1 MVGLG
6 HVAPRPVQ
14 FALNL
19 AAKLSNA
26 FQFDSVIT
34 PSAHVLLVEDTPE
47 LSLWL
52 GTALRQLGLQVA
64 FAADGE
70 SADAQLQAGHRFK
83 LVLLDLNLPGR
94 DGLSVLQAL
103 RQRADAVP
111 VMILTARASV
121 ADRVLGLNV
130 GADDYLPKPFELS
143 EFEARVQALLRRP
156 RQMQWT
162 QWGVGPLQWDGD
174 DQHFLLHEQPL
185 ALTPRE
191 TAALKTLLESAHRV
205 VSKEQLH
212 ARVFSDAPA
221 ELDAVEVLIYRLRK
235 KIETPLPPNGAV
247 PARRLRI
254 NTLRGLGY
262 MLSDKDTA

>member
-191 TAALKTLLESAHRV
+191 TAALKTLLESARRV

-235 KIETPLPPNGAV
+235 KIETPLPPTGAA

-262 MLSDKDTA
+262 MLSDKDSA

>member
-1 MVGLG
+1 
-6 HVAPRPVQ
+6 
-14 FALNL
+14 
-19 AAKLSNA
+19 
-26 FQFDSVIT
+26 
-34 PSAHVLLVEDTPE
+34 
-47 LSLWL
+47 
-52 GTALRQLGLQVA
+52 
-64 FAADGE
+64 
-70 SADAQLQAGHRFK
+70 
-83 LVLLDLNLPGR
+83 
-94 DGLSVLQAL
+94 VLQAL

-162 QWGVGPLQWDGD
+162 QWGVGPLRWDGD

-235 KIETPLPPNGAV
+235 KIETPMPPTGAA

>member
-1 MVGLG
+1 MLGLG
-6 HVAPRPVQ
+6 HVAPRPKQ

-162 QWGVGPLQWDGD
+162 QWGVGPLLWDGD

-185 ALTPRE
+185 ALSRRE

-235 KIETPLPPNGAV
+235 KIETPVPPTGAA

>member
-1 MVGLG
+1 M
-6 HVAPRPVQ
+6 Q

-34 PSAHVLLVEDTPE
+34 PRAPVLLVEDTPE

-130 GADDYLPKPFELS
+130 GADDYLPKPCELS

-162 QWGVGPLQWDGD
+162 QWGVGPLLWDGD

-235 KIETPLPPNGAV
+235 KIETPVPPTGAA

>member
-1 MVGLG
+1 MLGLG
-6 HVAPRPVQ
+6 HVAPRPKQ

-70 SADAQLQAGHRFK
+70 SADAQLQAGHLFK

-162 QWGVGPLQWDGD
+162 QWGVGPLLWDGD

-235 KIETPLPPNGAV
+235 KIETPVPPTGAA

>member
-1 MVGLG
+1 MQGLRR
-6 HVAPRPVQ
+6 VAPGPVQ
-14 FALNL
+14 FALNT
-19 AAKLSNA
+19 AVKLSNA
-26 FQFDSVIT
+26 FQINSVIT

-52 GTALRQLGLQVA
+52 GTALRQLGLQVD
-64 FAADGE
+64 FAPDGE
-70 SADAQLQAGHRFK
+70 SADAQLQPGHPFK

-94 DGLSVLQAL
+94 DGLSVLEAL

-143 EFEARVQALLRRP
+143 EFEARVHALLRRP

-162 QWGVGPLQWDGD
+162 QWGVGPLSWNGN
-174 DQHFLLHEQPL
+174 DQHFLLYGQPL

-235 KIETPLPPNGAV
+235 KIEAPPPHADSDLK
-247 PARRLRI
+247 RRLRI

-262 MLSDKDTA
+262 MLSDKGAP

>member
-1 MVGLG
+1 M
-6 HVAPRPVQ
+6 APGPVQ
-14 FALNL
+14 FALNI

-26 FQFDSVIT
+26 FQIDSVIT

-52 GTALRQLGLQVA
+52 GTALRQLGLQVD
-64 FAADGE
+64 FAPDGE
-70 SADAQLQAGHRFK
+70 SADAQLQPGHPFK

-143 EFEARVQALLRRP
+143 EFEARVHALLRRP

-162 QWGVGPLQWDGD
+162 QWGVGPLSWDGND
-174 DQHFLLHEQPL
+174 LHFLLHGQPL

-235 KIETPLPPNGAV
+235 KIEV
-247 PARRLRI
+247 PAPQADHDPSRRLRI

-262 MLSDKDTA
+262 MLSDKGTP